1 MPVDHDNE
9 PRIGLLGG
17 SFDPIHLAHLALAR
31 TALHELHLTQVQFI
45 PAANPWQRKPL
56 NAAPEH
62 RLRMIELAIQDEP
75 GMAVNPIEIQ
85 RGGATYTVDTLR
97 ALPAGARYV
106 WILGAD
112 QLINFCTWHE
122 WREIAA
128 RVDLAVA
135 TRPGTP
141 LAPPAELIQWLA
153 GQAARDDRHAPSP
166 KTPAASPSA
175 ADDTASSRSHSAR
188 ELTTLPFTPM
198 AISASDI
205 RARLARGDDT
215 DGLLPP
221 IVARYIATHGLYR

>member
-1 MPVDHDNE
+1 MPVHQENE

-31 TALHELHLTQVQFI
+31 AALRELHLAQVQFI
-45 PAANPWQRKPL
+45 PAANPWQRAPL

-62 RLRMIELAIQDEP
+62 RLRMIELAIDGES
-75 GMAVNPIEIQ
+75 GMAVNPSEIE
-85 RGGATYTVDTLR
+85 RGGATYTVDTIR

-112 QLINFCTWHE
+112 QLTNFCTWHQ
-122 WREIAA
+122 WQEISA

-141 LAPPAELIQWLA
+141 LIPPEELTEWLA
-153 GQAARDDRHAPSP
+153 SQRRQDGSTH
-166 KTPAASPSA
+166 
-175 ADDTASSRSHSAR
+175 R

-205 RARLARGDDT
+205 RARLARGDT
-215 DGLLPP
+215 TEGLLTEP
-221 IVARYIATHGLYR
+221 VARYIAAHGLYR